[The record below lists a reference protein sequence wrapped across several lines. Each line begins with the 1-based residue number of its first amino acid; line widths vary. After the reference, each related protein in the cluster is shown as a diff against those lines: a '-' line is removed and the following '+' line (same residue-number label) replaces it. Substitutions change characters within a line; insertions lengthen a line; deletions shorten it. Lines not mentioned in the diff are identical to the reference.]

1 MNISDT
7 RIAAPPSAGSGKLH
21 RMLRDLRLNKYLYIM
36 ILPVIA
42 FYLVF
47 CYAPMYGVII
57 AFKDFAPMK
66 GIMGSRWV
74 GLLYFRQF
82 FTSIYAWRTIRNTLL
97 LSIYSLL
104 WGFPAPIL
112 LALLLNEVKHIAF
125 KKVVQT
131 VTYLPHF
138 ISLIVACGLI
148 VNFTQQQGLINNLIT
163 MLGGQRVL
171 FLQKPEWFRTIYIGS
186 GIWQEIGWGSIIY
199 LAALG
204 GIDTEL
210 YEAAAMDGAG
220 RWKQMLHV
228 TLPGIMPT
236 IVILLIM
243 NIGHLMSV
251 GYEKVILLYNPLTYT
266 TADIISSFVYRMG
279 LQNFNYGYATAVG
292 LFNSVVNLV
301 LLVAANFISRKVNE
315 TSLW

>member
-7 RIAAPPSAGSGKLH
+7 RIAAPPSAGIGKLH

-148 VNFTQQQGLINNLIT
+148 VNFTQQQGLINNLIA

-220 RWKQMLHV
+220 RWKQTIHV

>member
-7 RIAAPPSAGSGKLH
+7 RIAAPPSVGSGKLH